1 MPSNSTGNVAIVTGA
16 SRGIGA
22 DIACELA
29 AHGINVVINYVSN
42 VAKANE
48 VVNRVKEHNVDALA
62 IQADVSSRKDV
73 QRLFFE
79 TISKFGQVDYL
90 INNAGVILYKFIE
103 DTSEEEYDQLFN
115 VNVKGTFLCCQQAIE
130 HLKDGGAIVNFSTSL
145 TAMMLPRYGAY
156 VATKGAVEQLSRTL
170 SRELADR
177 KIRVNVVSPGPTDT
191 ELFMQDKTQEQVNAL
206 VNMIPLKRLGKP
218 DDIASVVAFLVSEEG
233 YWINGQNIRVN
244 GGIV

>member
-1 MPSNSTGNVAIVTGA
+1 MPINSTRKVAIVTGA

-29 AHGINVVINYVSN
+29 KSGMNVVINYVSN
-42 VAKANE
+42 AAKAHE
-48 VVNRVKEHNVDALA
+48 VVDRVKQCNVDGIAV
-62 IQADVSSRKDV
+62 QADVSIGKDV
-73 QRLFFE
+73 ARLFAE
-79 TISKFGQVDYL
+79 TIAQFGQVDYL

-103 DTSEEEYDQLFN
+103 ETSEEEYDQLFN
-115 VNVKGTFLCCQQAIE
+115 INVKGTFLCCQQAIK
-130 HLKDGGAIVNFSTSL
+130 HLSDGGAIINFSTSL

-156 VATKGAVEQLSRTL
+156 VASKGAVEQLSRTL

-191 ELFMQDKTQEQVNAL
+191 ELFMQDKTPEQVTAL
-206 VNMIPLKRLGKP
+206 VNMVPLKRLGKP
-218 DDIASVVAFLVSEEG
+218 DDIATVVAFLVSDEG